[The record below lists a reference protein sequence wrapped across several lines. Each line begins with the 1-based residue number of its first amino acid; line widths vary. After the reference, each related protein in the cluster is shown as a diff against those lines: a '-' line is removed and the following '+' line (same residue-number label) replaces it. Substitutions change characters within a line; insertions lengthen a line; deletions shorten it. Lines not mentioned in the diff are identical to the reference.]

1 MYYIQLTIT
10 NEDNGSKYDYRTK
23 KNNQDIQSIQDTPCR
38 CTCGELRGDPL
49 ILRVGCMHIS

>member
-23 KNNQDIQSIQDTPCR
+23 KNNQDIQSIEDTPWAW
-38 CTCGELRGDPL
+38 GLNYE
-49 ILRVGCMHIS
+49 I